1 MGGLLVINTGGTI
14 GMVPGPDGLQPGVGV
29 VEAALA
35 RILPMGGVK
44 VVAFDPLRDSAD
56 MGPEDWNRIADLAET
71 ADFAGVLVI
80 HGTDTM
86 AMTGAALAAV
96 GVKVPLVLCGS
107 MVPLGMGGDAEGNL
121 ALAVQAVQTQP
132 VGVWLAFGGQ
142 ILPAG
147 ALVKTDSHKAD
158 SFRAADIAV
167 RAPSGARFDPA
178 RKVGVISITAGMSP
192 KVLAAMLDAVDA
204 AVLRVFG
211 AGTFPGNQALVQVL
225 ANAVAAGKRLRAVS
239 QCPHGG
245 LTPGAYAA
253 GAGLWAAG
261 VENGGAETPEAAL
274 ALLWLNL

>member
-121 ALAVQAVQTQP
+121 ALAVEAVQTNVLGTQN
-132 VGVWLAFGGQ
+132 VLDSAFEHGVKRMIVLS
-142 ILPAG
+142 
-147 ALVKTDSHKAD
+147 TDKAVYPINAMGI
-158 SFRAADIAV
+158 SKAMMEKVMQAK
-167 RAPSGARFDPA
+167 AR
-178 RKVGVISITAGMSP
+178 
-192 KVLAAMLDAVDA
+192 
-204 AVLRVFG
+204 
-211 AGTFPGNQALVQVL
+211 
-225 ANAVAAGKRLRAVS
+225 
-239 QCPHGG
+239 
-245 LTPGAYAA
+245 
-253 GAGLWAAG
+253 
-261 VENGGAETPEAAL
+261 
-274 ALLWLNL
+274 